1 MFAAMLLAISIVAL
15 SQFALY
21 YWRAVLAGVAAQ
33 PVSDRVLGAA
43 HLEAGRMKG
52 QDFETLAGLHELTPD
67 LRTNGGGLTLVR
79 AYYKTIEGLNDFVW
93 SPVACGG
100 GMVRARAR
108 DLRTVRRGANW
119 ACDCKQISNWLP
131 HCAPANPLSIAS
143 RKLTANSADFA
154 RGPPFSAAISIVSA

>member
-43 HLEAGRMKG
+43 HLEAGPMKG

-79 AYYKTIEGLNDFVW
+79 AYYKIIEGLNALSGSTD
-93 SPVACGG
+93 ACGG
-100 GMVRARAR
+100 GMVRTRAR
-108 DLRTVRRGANW
+108 DLRAVCRGPNW
-119 ACDCKQISNWLP
+119 A
-131 HCAPANPLSIAS
+131 AIAS
-143 RKLTANSADFA
+143 ESRTGCLTALLLILSRSLPEN
-154 RGPPFSAAISIVSA
+154 